1 MGLNRHGQT
10 RKVIL
15 SASRQLGKLSTYTNS
30 LTHPISHDRVNAAL
44 ERVFGVNHGRHSL
57 KQLCETSKIVRDI
70 LVKGIKPKPKCDPNN
85 VHVSGAGKPRQP
97 GGKKKNPKISE
108 SDQINGSNKNFANG
122 SIGTPHHKNHNTN
135 DQSIIK
141 LNNNK
146 KNCHQNPHLKRCQS
160 NGNGAPTKADRKNM
174 KNTGNKKN
182 NNNQNNNSMKSNKVE
197 KKVNAERKMPQNKI
211 RRKKKKPP
219 MTTIHSTTV
228 DDDTTIRT
236 INDYESFASDEVGSE
251 EDDYEDGGM
260 GISRGHISNF
270 VNNDAY
276 DDNI

>member
-15 SASRQLGKLSTYTNS
+15 PASRQLGKLSTYTNS

-57 KQLCETSKIVRDI
+57 KQLCETGKVAGDI
-70 LVKGIKPKPKCDPNN
+70 LAKGIKPKPKCDPNN
-85 VHVSGAGKPRQP
+85 VHVTGAGKPKQP
-97 GGKKKNPKISE
+97 GGKKRNPKNSE

-141 LNNNK
+141 VNNNK

-182 NNNQNNNSMKSNKVE
+182 NNSQNNSMKSNKAE

-219 MTTIHSTTV
+219 MTTIHSTTI

-251 EDDYEDGGM
+251 EDDYEDGGII
-260 GISRGHISNF
+260 GIPRGHISNF